1 MIRWLLAMARKTT
14 PSGLP
19 ADKEYERLNPGAEG
33 TPSQMRER
41 RAKTNPRAKWDEAGI
56 PGSQNADL
64 KGRKPKGRLKP
75 PA

>member
-1 MIRWLLAMARKTT
+1 
-14 PSGLP
+14 
-19 ADKEYERLNPGAEG
+19 
-33 TPSQMRER
+33 MRER